1 MIEFV
6 NVTKKFG
13 HTLALADVNLTI
25 EENDI
30 FGFVGTVGSGK
41 TTAMKIICGLL
52 PTTGGDC
59 LVNGINVKKKPKL
72 IKSKIGYV
80 PDSIGVYE
88 NLKVHEYMNFFASAH
103 GIEGTKKEEKC
114 QEIFEMLGLYDC
126 SEKFVE
132 ELSAGKK
139 KRLCIARALIHDP
152 KILLLDN
159 PFSGLG
165 KKTRMELEEII
176 KQLNSLGTTIIIA
189 TNSLQEA
196 ASLCGSIAAFEE
208 GRVVLSSCVHD
219 LDKKMQSSNP
229 IIIKLTSAWDK
240 AIEILKKDANVRN
253 IIISEDE
260 EIYVSFEGNKD
271 EEAELLKRIVVGGV
285 GVVSF
290 TRKGRDIESMF
301 QKHME

>member
-13 HTLALADVNLTI
+13 NTLALADVNLTI

-59 LVNGINVKKKPKL
+59 LISGINVKKKPKL

-103 GIEGTKKEEKC
+103 GIEGTKKAEKC
-114 QEIFEMLGLYDC
+114 QEIIEMLGLYDC

-132 ELSAGKK
+132 ELSSGKK

-196 ASLCGSIAAFEE
+196 ASLCGSIAVFEE

-229 IIIKLTSAWDK
+229 IIIKLTSGRDK
-240 AIEILKKDANVRN
+240 AIEILKKDENVRN

-271 EEAELLKRIVVGGV
+271 EEAELLKRIVVRGV